1 MPERITPPFTESSAR
16 QVVRYAEDIWNA
28 RVAEVVPDDYTEDT
42 KWRYRDI
49 FFEGRAGI
57 LPFLLERWPVQ
68 QDYRLKK
75 EMWSFAGNRISVR
88 FISEWRHCDTGQWY
102 RSFGNEHWEFAADGL
117 MSVQDISAN
126 DMEISE
132 SERTL

>member
-1 MPERITPPFTESSAR
+1 MPERITPPFTEESAR
-16 QVVRYAEDIWNA
+16 QVVQYAEDIWNA
-28 RVAEVVPDDYTEDT
+28 RVAEVVSDDYTEDT
-42 KWRYRDI
+42 KWRYKDI

-57 LPFLLERWPVQ
+57 LPFLLERWPIQ
-68 QDYRLKK
+68 QDYSLRK

-88 FISEWRHCDTGQWY
+88 FISEWRHRDTGQWY
-102 RSFGNEHWEFAADGL
+102 RTFGNEHWEFAAEGL

-126 DMEISE
+126 DLEISE

>member
-1 MPERITPPFTESSAR
+1 MV
-16 QVVRYAEDIWNA
+16 QNAEDIWNA

-42 KWRYRDI
+42 KWRYKDI

-57 LPFLLERWPVQ
+57 LPFLRERWPIQ
-68 QDYRLKK
+68 QNYRLKK

-88 FISEWRHCDTGQWY
+88 FISEWRHRDIGQWY

-126 DMEISE
+126 DMKISE

>member
-1 MPERITPPFTESSAR
+1 MPERITPPFTEESAR
-16 QVVRYAEDIWNA
+16 QVVQYAEDIWNA
-28 RVAEVVPDDYTEDT
+28 RVAEVVSDDYTEDT
-42 KWRYRDI
+42 KWRYKDI

-57 LPFLLERWPVQ
+57 LPFLSERWPIQ
-68 QDYRLKK
+68 QDYRLRK

-88 FISEWRHCDTGQWY
+88 FISEWRHRDTGQWY
-102 RSFGNEHWEFAADGL
+102 RTFGNEHWEFTAEGL

-126 DMEISE
+126 DLEISE